1 MIPYEDEVARYIKS
15 TGNHVLYRVTPIF
28 KGDNKLVSGVQLEA
42 YSVEDNGQG
51 VCFNVFCYNVQ
62 PGVDLNY
69 VTGDNE
75 ISDITFGAENIL
87 SFPDLIREMKKHLE
101 ILFEGQKNTGTY
113 TSMMSRI
120 LSIESEVRN
129 VDDGK
134 RNAAQI
140 YIAMKQYQYEY
151 FDVLKT
157 YVPLLLAK
165 EDFFESAFK

>member
-1 MIPYEDEVARYIKS
+1 
-15 TGNHVLYRVTPIF
+15 
-28 KGDNKLVSGVQLEA
+28 
-42 YSVEDNGQG
+42 
-51 VCFNVFCYNVQ
+51 
-62 PGVDLNY
+62 
-69 VTGDNE
+69 
-75 ISDITFGAENIL
+75 
-87 SFPDLIREMKKHLE
+87 
-101 ILFEGQKNTGTY
+101 
-113 TSMMSRI
+113 MMSRI

-165 EDFFESAFK
+165 EDFFKSAFK

>member
-1 MIPYEDEVARYIKS
+1 M
-15 TGNHVLYRVTPIF
+15 
-28 KGDNKLVSGVQLEA
+28 
-42 YSVEDNGQG
+42 
-51 VCFNVFCYNVQ
+51 FCYNVQ

-165 EDFFESAFK
+165 EDFFESALK